1 MPFPINVYRGVKIE
15 LSESIPTHSPPPQNG
30 SLSAESDVL
39 FFLKVMKKDI
49 KKSRALPEREIVLSC
64 YVLFCTV
71 LLCSVV

>member
-1 MPFPINVYRGVKIE
+1 MLVWPI
-15 LSESIPTHSPPPQNG
+15 
-30 SLSAESDVL
+30 SAESDVL